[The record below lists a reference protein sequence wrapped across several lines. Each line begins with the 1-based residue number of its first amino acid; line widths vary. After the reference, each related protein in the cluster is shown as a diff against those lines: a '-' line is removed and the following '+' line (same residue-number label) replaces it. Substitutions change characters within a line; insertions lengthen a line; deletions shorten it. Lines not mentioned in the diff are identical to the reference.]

1 MSKLL
6 PTIMAVGFMV
16 NSAYAQGYGAMSYHY
31 GNLTTENKNIMQ
43 IQSLSEIVGGNST
56 YHQIRY
62 GISAVDS
69 DHISKG
75 DIYLLGYSAPEK
87 NNELGL
93 GLGAGIHTSPF
104 TSLPK
109 LTLKLA
115 GEAAIGYQPVKGES
129 KVISTNINKLA
140 YVMSMNGFNAYKVP
154 TRMTYYDDTYVFALT
169 LSSGIGYE
177 LTPNLRLEGD
187 FAYRAGYYQFAYQNT
202 GSSVVNNLTAKQD
215 QWISTLGLTYR
226 F

>member
-1 MSKLL
+1 MHKLYSIL
-6 PTIMAVGFMV
+6 VTIGFISS
-16 NSAYAQGYGAMSYHY
+16 NSFAQSSSALSYHY
-31 GNLTTENKNIMQ
+31 GNLTTENAYVLQ
-43 IQSLSEIVGGNST
+43 IQNLGEIVGGNST

-62 GISAVDS
+62 GMSMTDS
-69 DHISKG
+69 EDVSKG

-93 GLGAGIHTSPF
+93 GLGAGLHVAPF

-129 KVISTNINKLA
+129 KVISTNINKLT
-140 YVMSMNGFNAYKVP
+140 YVTSIAGFDAHKVP
-154 TRMTYYDDTYVFALT
+154 TRMTYFDDTYVFALT

-177 LTPNLRLEGD
+177 LTHNLRLEGD
-187 FAYRAGYYQFAYQNT
+187 FSYRAAHYQFAYQNQ
-202 GSSVVNNLTAKQD
+202 GSAIVNNLTAQQD
-215 QWISTLGLTYR
+215 QWISTVGLTYR